1 MTVDFDN
8 LFCREIR
15 IMAENVQKMEFEEDP
30 ERCQGK
36 CATGQCPNKGI
47 VLPSGVRGS
56 FCAVHGGASTVS
68 AEQKQSYRNYQLT
81 KFKARQER
89 HATSPQIKNLRDEV
103 GILRM
108 MMEER
113 LNKCR
118 DDADLILQSG
128 AISDLALKIEKVVGS
143 CHKLEG
149 SMNQLLDKQAIL
161 QFASEM
167 ISVISEEIKD
177 SVVLD
182 RITNKLMVI
191 MGRLGEENLN
201 ESL

>member
-1 MTVDFDN
+1 MADDIEPMDFD
-8 LFCREIR
+8 
-15 IMAENVQKMEFEEDP
+15 EDP

-36 CATGQCPNKGI
+36 SAIGQCTNKG
-47 VLPSGVRGS
+47 LRRPDGTRFQ
-56 FCAVHGGASTVS
+56 FCAAHGGHASER
-68 AEQKQSYRNYQLT
+68 AENREAVRNYQLT
-81 KFKARQER
+81 KFKARLDR

-113 LNKCR
+113 LNKCS

-149 SMNQLLDKQAIL
+149 AMGQLLDKQAIL
-161 QFASEM
+161 QFADEM
-167 ISVISEEIKD
+167 ISIIGEYITDTVI
-177 SVVLD
+177 LD
-182 RITNKLMVI
+182 KITNRLMI
-191 MGRLGEENLN
+191 ILGRIGND
-201 ESL
+201 ESVRDIDGQ